1 MMSKI
6 KEETGKLVSSLMV
19 HPEKRI
25 LLLLRLHNL
34 RGWGR
39 NLWSAQWKARGRDTR
54 QLQRRCRYIFYT
66 PP

>member
-1 MMSKI
+1 MLKKMQLFLHHTTKAYDVKI

-25 LLLLRLHNL
+25 LLFLRLHNL

-39 NLWSAQWKARGRDTR
+39 NL
-54 QLQRRCRYIFYT
+54 
-66 PP
+66 